1 LFQAGMKIKYRWTL
15 LNWVWHMTNRLSAMG
30 VPLGAAGVVVTAA
43 VTPVSNKRTKNQEGT
58 SPLSP
63 GIDNKIL
70 TITH

>member
-1 LFQAGMKIKYRWTL
+1 
-15 LNWVWHMTNRLSAMG
+15 MTNRLSAMG